1 MHFNEASGGVRKF
14 PVAVDE
20 RFGRFFKGRAVF
32 GRSKG
37 LVKGQTLRDVGHIG
51 RGEERR
57 GVKIDI
63 RRELQRIARLR
74 RLAAL

>member
-1 MHFNEASGGVRKF
+1 MHFNEASGSVRKF
-14 PVAVDE
+14 SVAVDE
-20 RFGRFFKGRAVF
+20 RFGGFFKGCAVF
-32 GRSKG
+32 CRSKG
-37 LVKGQTLRDVGHIG
+37 LVKGQALRNIRHVG